1 MVGQNIDIYIILYY
15 NNFVILQLSFELIET
30 NSRLC
35 KQEGLYMEVLLKI
48 TWQKYKSITGI
59 YLRRRCE
66 YG

>member
-48 TWQKYKSITGI
+48 T
-59 YLRRRCE
+59 
-66 YG
+66 